1 MLAPTHGMLLFPSVA
16 TPAPY
21 RLKARR
27 ELRRIC
33 LELELES
40 ERARGLS
47 RAAAAHP
54 DLALKA
60 GAAEVRVA
68 ALRARA
74 AQLRRAAG
82 QLDPAA

>member
-1 MLAPTHGMLLFPSVA
+1 MMLFPNVTTLAPHRV
-16 TPAPY
+16 
-21 RLKARR
+21 KARR
-27 ELRRIC
+27 ELRRIS

-40 ERARGLS
+40 ERAQALS
-47 RAAAAHP
+47 RIAAKRP